1 MSATY
6 LLDGVSRASPN
17 SSVLPHDATSPPS
30 TPGNGVRGGRAGGG
44 HSDAVWATRWCNTVR
59 GDQVVVTASA
69 DHSLKLWNP
78 ASPANPTKTIR
89 PAKSLG
95 IVGLDVDKSD
105 GSSSYFVSN
114 SIDSVV
120 SRFDFDGTLQGRKQL
135 GPAESWGLS
144 LNPRQPVMAT
154 AGNEAKVKILSAST
168 EDFGL
173 ELATLEASG
182 SFGSAVRYSNGGNL
196 LAVAS
201 ETGYVTLFDSET
213 GALVSTFPAH
223 TAPIRSVTFTSSL
236 LITVSDDKRVN
247 VFDLRALTNGGAS
260 GGAGGGGGRRGQVA
274 SLGGHEGWVVSV
286 EARNE
291 RLLAS
296 GSADGT
302 IKLFD
307 LSAPSTALSTLRDH
321 SGDVWSLAWAP
332 ESSAAA
338 ASAVEGL
345 GGASAGLGGGRLV
358 SAGEDGALRWWRGGG
373 S

>member
-6 LLDGVSRASPN
+6 LLDGVSAASSN
-17 SSVLPHDATSPPS
+17 SSVLPYNSNPTSPPP
-30 TPGNGVRGGRAGGG
+30 TPGGAANG
-44 HSDAVWATRWCNTVR
+44 HSDAIWAVRWANR
-59 GDQVVVTASA
+59 AQGGQVVVTGSA
-69 DHSLKLWNP
+69 DHTIKIWNP
-78 ASPANPTKTIR
+78 ASAATPARTVR
-89 PAKSLG
+89 PPKSLG
-95 IVGLDVDKSD
+95 IVGLDIDKSPE
-105 GSSSYFVSN
+105 GASYLVSN
-114 SIDSVV
+114 SVDSVV
-120 SRFDFDGTLQGRKQL
+120 SRYSLDGVQEGRKQL

-144 LNPRQPVMAT
+144 LNPRQAVMAT
-154 AGNEAKVKILSAST
+154 AGNEGKVKVMSAST
-168 EDFGL
+168 EEFGN
-173 ELATLEASG
+173 ELATLDASG

-223 TAPIRSVTFTSSL
+223 SAPIRSMTFTSSL
-236 LITVSDDKRVN
+236 LITASDDKRVN
-247 VFDLRALTNGGAS
+247 VFDLRALTAASTGA
-260 GGAGGGGGRRGQVA
+260 AGGSSRRGQVA
-274 SLGGHEGWVVSV
+274 SLSGHEGWVVSV

-307 LSAPSTALSTLRDH
+307 LSAPSSALSTLRDH
-321 SGDVWSLAWAP
+321 AGDVWALAWAP
-332 ESSAAA
+332 ENVSAP
-338 ASAVEGL
+338 ASVEGL

-358 SAGEDGALRWWRGGG
+358 SGGEDGALRWWRGGG

>member
-6 LLDGVSRASPN
+6 LLEGFSAASSN
-17 SSVLPHDATSPPS
+17 STIIPPASNPTSPPP
-30 TPGNGVRGGRAGGG
+30 TPGRDSKG
-44 HSDAVWATRWCNTVR
+44 HSDSVWAVRWANR
-59 GDQVVVTASA
+59 AQGGQVVVSASA
-69 DHSLKLWNP
+69 DHTVKIWNP
-78 ASPANPTKTIR
+78 ASPATPAKTIR
-89 PAKSLG
+89 PPKSLG
-95 IVGLDVDKSD
+95 IVGLDIDKSTE
-105 GSSSYFVSN
+105 GASYFVSN

-120 SRFDFDGTLQGRKQL
+120 SRYSLEGVEGGRKQL

-154 AGNEAKVKILSAST
+154 AGNEGKVKVLSAAT
-168 EDFGL
+168 EGFGD
-173 ELATLEASG
+173 ELASLEASG
-182 SFGSAVRYSNGGNL
+182 TFGSAIRYSNGGNL

-213 GALVSTFPAH
+213 GSLVSTFPAH
-223 TAPIRSVTFTSSL
+223 SAPIRSITFTSSL
-236 LITVSDDKRVN
+236 LVTASDDKRVN
-247 VFDLRALTNGGAS
+247 VFDLRALTAASSGA
-260 GGAGGGGGRRGQVA
+260 AGGGSRRGQVA

-291 RLLAS
+291 RLLAT

-307 LSAPSTALSTLRDH
+307 LSAPSSALSTLRDH
-321 SGDVWSLAWAP
+321 SGDVWALAWAP
-332 ESSAAA
+332 ENGPAP
-338 ASAVEGL
+338 VEGL

-373 S
+373 T

>member
-6 LLDGVSRASPN
+6 LLEGVSPASSN
-17 SSVLPHDATSPPS
+17 SSVLPRDNNPTSPPP
-30 TPGNGVRGGRAGGG
+30 TPGGRSNG
-44 HSDAVWATRWCNTVR
+44 HSDAVWCTRWANR
-59 GDQVVVTASA
+59 AQGGQVVLTGSA
-69 DHSLKLWNP
+69 DHTIKIWNP
-78 ASPANPTKTIR
+78 AAPTNPARTVR
-89 PAKSLG
+89 PPKSLG
-95 IVGLDVDKSD
+95 IVGLDVDKSPQ
-105 GSSSYFVSN
+105 GASFFVSN

-120 SRFDFDGTLQGRKQL
+120 SRFNLDGVQEGRKQL

-144 LNPRQPVMAT
+144 LNPRQEVMAT
-154 AGNEAKVKILSAST
+154 AGNEGRVKVLWAST
-168 EDFGL
+168 EDFGN
-173 ELATLEASG
+173 ELATLDASG
-182 SFGSAVRYSNGGNL
+182 QFGSAVRYSNGGNL

-213 GALVSTFPAH
+213 GSLVSTFPAH
-223 TAPIRSVTFTSSL
+223 SAPIRSITFTSSL
-236 LITVSDDKRVN
+236 LITASDDKRVN
-247 VFDLRALTNGGAS
+247 VFDLRALTAASTGA
-260 GGAGGGGGRRGQVA
+260 AGGGSRRGQVA

-307 LSAPSTALSTLRDH
+307 LSAPSSALSTLRDH

-332 ESSAAA
+332 ETGA
-338 ASAVEGL
+338 ASVEGL

-358 SAGEDGALRWWRGGG
+358 SGGEDGALRWWRGGG
-373 S
+373 T

>member
-6 LLDGVSRASPN
+6 LLDGVSAASSN
-17 SSVLPHDATSPPS
+17 SSILSSNSHPTSPPP
-30 TPGNGVRGGRAGGG
+30 TPNAATAG
-44 HSDAVWATRWCNTVR
+44 HSDAIWAVRWANR
-59 GDQVVVTASA
+59 AQGGQVVVTGSA
-69 DHSLKLWNP
+69 DHTIKIWNP
-78 ASPANPTKTIR
+78 ASASAPARTIR
-89 PAKSLG
+89 PPKSLG
-95 IVGLDVDKSD
+95 IVGLDVDKSPE
-105 GSSSYFVSN
+105 GASYFVSN
-114 SIDSVV
+114 SVDSVV
-120 SRFDFDGTLQGRKQL
+120 SRYSLDGVQEGRKQL

-144 LNPRQPVMAT
+144 LNPRQAVMAT
-154 AGNEAKVKILSAST
+154 AGNEGKVKVMSAST
-168 EDFGL
+168 EDFGN
-173 ELATLEASG
+173 ELATLDASG

-213 GALVSTFPAH
+213 GSLVSTFPAH
-223 TAPIRSVTFTSSL
+223 SAPIRSMTFTSSL
-236 LITVSDDKRVN
+236 LITASDDKRVN
-247 VFDLRALTNGGAS
+247 VFDLRALTAASTGAS
-260 GGAGGGGGRRGQVA
+260 GGGSRRGQVA

-307 LSAPSTALSTLRDH
+307 LSAPSSALSTLRDH

-332 ESSAAA
+332 ENGSAAP
-338 ASAVEGL
+338 VEGL

-373 S
+373 T